1 MGKFILLVLLAF
13 SFSSSAQ
20 FTICGHVT
28 IGGQKAE
35 GVLVKFF
42 DYPDSVLTNKHGGF
56 CFTDVPSGKQ
66 LVYAEFENES
76 SILLP
81 LLVNENRS
89 DIHLEIVSSTDIE
102 GVTIIG
108 SSAQER
114 KKEHSIKTE
123 VIDLEAHQLSSVS
136 VEQLMDRTAGVKVR
150 NSNGLGADADII
162 IGGFNGKSVKFLV
175 DGIPLN
181 YLGTSMSVTKM
192 PTNMASYIE
201 VYKGVLPT
209 EIGIDALG
217 AAVNIVTKQADK
229 TYGAVSYQIGSFNTH
244 RLTANAFIRKSD
256 KFSFGINAFV
266 NYSDN
271 NFKVNDLPYDN
282 LETGKTERIT
292 SRLFHNGYQQ
302 ISGEAYVNFEN
313 RQWADEFKITL
324 NSYTLGREM
333 QSDFASR
340 NRAYGE
346 VSINEYAYV
355 VPSIRY
361 KKTFFDRKLQV
372 SQFLVYSHI
381 VNEFIDTLSNAY
393 YDWKGVKHV
402 AVGGSETGTDLSKLN
417 DPIVTTATNNA
428 TYRGLFTYRLS
439 NTQKLVFNITDTYI
453 YRVADDLNAYN
464 SKTNINYNRLIG
476 ALGYQ
481 YSLFSNRME
490 GLTQAKYLTSHSNGL
505 LNDVFEEA
513 EETRQNGGF
522 SLAQSLKWQTYNGW
536 IFRASAEN
544 TYRLPDQTEVFGDNV
559 FILPNLSLMPE
570 RSFNVNAGVAY
581 GIKKYFK
588 VEVNSYYRN
597 IKDMIRLKDVTQ
609 FQANYQNIDNV
620 SGFGLEVDAVV
631 TPIENLELSGNIT
644 YNGFRFKGSN
654 DNVNQNDH
662 FVDARVSNM
671 PFYFGNANIRY
682 TFKKVFTKKDD
693 LSIYWNYNY
702 VHQYYLDFIEK
713 QHEPD
718 GFLGLYGKSKVH
730 TNRVIPVQHIHSA
743 GLIWSVRLSKDRK
756 LGVSFEFN
764 NIFDHDVYNHFK
776 MQNAGRAFYTKFS
789 FNF

>member
-1 MGKFILLVLLAF
+1 MRNIVLAIISIL

-28 IGGQKAE
+28 MNGEKVAGAH
-35 GVLVKFF
+35 VKLL
-42 DYPDSVLTNKHGGF
+42 DYQDAVLTNKQGGF
-56 CFTDVPSGKQ
+56 CFTNVTSGKQ
-66 LVYAEFENES
+66 IIYAEFENES

-81 LLVNENRS
+81 VLVNENRS
-89 DIHLEIVSSTDIE
+89 DIHLEIIPSTELE

-108 SSAQER
+108 KSEVDR
-114 KKEHSIKTE
+114 RKEHSIKTE

-150 NSNGLGADADII
+150 NSSGLGADSDVI

-175 DGIPLN
+175 DGIPIN

-192 PTNMASYIE
+192 PTNMAGYIE

-217 AAVNIVTKQADK
+217 AAVNIVTKQANK
-229 TYGAVSYQIGSFNTH
+229 TNSSVSYQIGSFNTH
-244 RLTANAFIRKSD
+244 RLTANVFIRNSEKI
-256 KFSFGINAFV
+256 SFGISAFA

-271 NFKVNDLPYDN
+271 NFKIKDLPYDN
-282 LETGKTERIT
+282 LETGKTEYIT

-302 ISGEAYVNFEN
+302 INGEAFVNFEK
-313 RQWADEFKITL
+313 RKWADLFKITF
-324 NSYTLGREM
+324 NSFALSREM

-340 NRAYGE
+340 NRPYGE
-346 VSINEYAYV
+346 VSVREYAYV

-361 KKTFFDRKLQV
+361 EKTFLDRKLQV

-381 VNEFIDTLSNAY
+381 INEFIDTLSNAY
-393 YDWKGVKHV
+393 YDWKGEKHV
-402 AVGGSETGTDLSKLN
+402 TVGGSETGMDLSKLA
-417 DPIVTTATNNA
+417 DPIVKTATNNI

-439 NTQKLVFNITDTYI
+439 NNQKLVLNITDTYI
-453 YRVADDLNAYN
+453 YRVADNLNEHN

-481 YSLFSNRME
+481 YNLFSNRME
-490 GLTQAKYLTSHSNGL
+490 GLTQAKYLISHSNGL
-505 LNDVFEEA
+505 LGDIFEDA
-513 EETRQNGGF
+513 DQRRQNSGF
-522 SLAQSLKWQTYNGW
+522 SIAQSLKWQTYNGW

-544 TYRLPDQTEVFGDNV
+544 TYRLPDQSEIFGDNI
-559 FILPNLSLMPE
+559 FIQPNLSLKPE
-570 RSFNVNAGVAY
+570 RSFNVNAGIAY
-581 GIKKYFK
+581 SLKKYFK
-588 VEVNSYYRN
+588 VELNSYYRN
-597 IKDMIRLKDVTQ
+597 IKDMIRLKELTQ

-620 SGFGLEVDAVV
+620 SGFGFEIDAIV
-631 TPIENLELSGNIT
+631 TPIDNLDVSGNLT
-644 YNGFRFKGSN
+644 YNGFRFRGSK
-654 DNVNQNDH
+654 DNLNQNEH

-671 PFYFGNANIRY
+671 PFYFGNANISYR
-682 TFKKVFTKKDD
+682 FNKVFTQKDE
-693 LSIYWNYNY
+693 LNIYWNYHY

-713 QHEPD
+713 QYEPD
-718 GFLGLYGKSKVH
+718 GFLGLFGKSKVH
-730 TNRVIPVQHIHSA
+730 TDRVIPVQHINSA
-743 GLIWSVRLSKDRK
+743 GLIWSINLPEERK
-756 LGVSFEFN
+756 FSVSFELN

-776 MQNAGRAFYTKFS
+776 MQNAGRAFYTKIS